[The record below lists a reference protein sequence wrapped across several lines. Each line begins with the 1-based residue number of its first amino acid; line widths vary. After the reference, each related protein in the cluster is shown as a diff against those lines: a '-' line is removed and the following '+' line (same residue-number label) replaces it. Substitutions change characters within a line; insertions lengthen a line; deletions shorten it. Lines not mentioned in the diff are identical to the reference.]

1 MDVPKVMC
9 FAAASVLI
17 WFSTGGFVEADVMV
31 TTICFLA
38 SVAVSIWLLG
48 DVEDFLSD
56 PGHGLD
62 FYAWN
67 AGFIQEWRKKSRR
80 RLMEACSC
88 LLLMWVLRCLIF
100 SQINPSA
107 HDLLLSISFCVAS
120 GGFMAV
126 AYLELHVLSGLEL
139 AIDSFSVNFFRVMDV
154 KEALADWN
162 VLQPMLRHISAKLS
176 TSLLPLGCACGA
188 SILYLIES
196 SLLRPDVE
204 GGFDFILQ
212 NLWCLPPNC
221 FFLYTLMRAAAV
233 TEKASRVSPLV
244 NSWNFENID
253 GPDDLPDWMDL
264 ERQYLVQYI
273 IQSEAG
279 FYIQGVRLR
288 FFQVSKM
295 CYYLGAILFAVV
307 SQVMS

>member
-120 GGFMAV
+120 GGFMAM
-126 AYLELHVLSGLEL
+126 AYLELHVLSGL
-139 AIDSFSVNFFRVMDV
+139 
-154 KEALADWN
+154 
-162 VLQPMLRHISAKLS
+162 
-176 TSLLPLGCACGA
+176 
-188 SILYLIES
+188 
-196 SLLRPDVE
+196 
-204 GGFDFILQ
+204 
-212 NLWCLPPNC
+212 
-221 FFLYTLMRAAAV
+221 
-233 TEKASRVSPLV
+233 
-244 NSWNFENID
+244 
-253 GPDDLPDWMDL
+253 
-264 ERQYLVQYI
+264 
-273 IQSEAG
+273 AG
-279 FYIQGVRLR
+279 N
-288 FFQVSKM
+288 
-295 CYYLGAILFAVV
+295 
-307 SQVMS
+307 